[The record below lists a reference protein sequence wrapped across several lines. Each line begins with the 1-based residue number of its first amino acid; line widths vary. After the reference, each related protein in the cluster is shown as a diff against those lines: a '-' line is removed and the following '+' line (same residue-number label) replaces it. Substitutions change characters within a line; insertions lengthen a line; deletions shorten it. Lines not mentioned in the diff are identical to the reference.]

1 MFERYTDRARRVIFF
16 ARYEASQYGSP
27 YIETE
32 HLLLGLL
39 REDRALLN
47 QQAGASEEA
56 IRAEIEKQITRR
68 TRISTSVEVPLSPDS
83 AMALR
88 FATEEAERLHQRH
101 VGTEHLLAGLL
112 RVEGSLAAKVL
123 WAKGFAVGVIRE
135 RLVAAPRD
143 AGAMRLAGPN
153 REALLTLHSFLSG
166 LKSLSSGDL
175 VGFFAEN
182 AEFVDPSGKKWNR
195 DEIQKEFQT
204 LFAAYANKNVTYVM
218 EAPLADTREVFVAS
232 VLWNNALMMS
242 EQRAWVQRMSFV
254 LLLKGEGWEIV
265 LAQATPVQLA

>member
-56 IRAEIEKQITRR
+56 IRAEIEKQITRG

-88 FATEEAERLHQRH
+88 FAAEEAE
-101 VGTEHLLAGLL
+101 
-112 RVEGSLAAKVL
+112 
-123 WAKGFAVGVIRE
+123 
-135 RLVAAPRD
+135 
-143 AGAMRLAGPN
+143 RLAGPN

-175 VGFFAEN
+175 AGFFAEN
-182 AEFVDPSGKKWNR
+182 AEFVDPSGKRCNR

-204 LFAAYANKNVTYVM
+204 LFAAYAKKNVNYVM
-218 EAPLADTREVFVAS
+218 EAPLAATREVFVAS
-232 VLWNNALMMS
+232 VVWKNALMVS